1 MSPRGQNPEDY
12 EYGGNTPP
20 VYAVDS
26 EPVVRP
32 SRLRA
37 TTVGT
42 TALLVVA
49 GLAGGAAFALSNPSQ
64 TGTSSAAPIVQSE
77 SSSVQTAENAAA
89 TPEPTASSTTQAA
102 TSTAAGSATSD
113 KVVGKTIAV
122 PPATFDDKNGEREF
136 HENPPPAG
144 SGSAPAAGSGQ
155 ASTGSGTTGTPSFG
169 GGDDHHKKRPVNT
182 ADIRFSGGSDDNGE
196 DD

>member
-12 EYGGNTPP
+12 EYGSNTPP

-26 EPVVRP
+26 EPVSRS

-37 TTVGT
+37 TTFGT

-64 TGTSSAAPIVQSE
+64 NGSSSAAPAVQSE

-89 TPEPTASSTTQAA
+89 TPDPSASATTDA
-102 TSTAAGSATSD
+102 TISTATGSATSD

-122 PPATFDDKNGEREF
+122 PPAAFDDKNGEREF
-136 HENPPPAG
+136 HENPPAA
-144 SGSAPAAGSGQ
+144 GSAPAAGSGQ
-155 ASTGSGTTGTPSFG
+155 ASTGSGSTGTPSFS
-169 GGDDHHKKRPVNT
+169 GGDEHHKKRPVNT
-182 ADIRFSGGSDDNGE
+182 ADIRFSGGSDDNG
-196 DD
+196 DDD

>member
-64 TGTSSAAPIVQSE
+64 TGASSAAPIVQSE

-89 TPEPTASSTTQAA
+89 TPEPTASSTSEAA
-102 TSTAAGSATSD
+102 TSAAAGSATSD

-136 HENPPPAG
+136 HENPPPA
-144 SGSAPAAGSGQ
+144 AGSGQ
-155 ASTGSGTTGTPSFG
+155 VSTGSGTTGTPSFG